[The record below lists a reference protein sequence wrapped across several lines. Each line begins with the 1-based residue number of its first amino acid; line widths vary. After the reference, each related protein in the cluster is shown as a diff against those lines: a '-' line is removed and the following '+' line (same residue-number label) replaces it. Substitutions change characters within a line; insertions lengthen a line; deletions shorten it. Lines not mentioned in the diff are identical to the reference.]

1 MYTEQDL
8 QDAVDAGVLSEE
20 ASTSFK
26 AFVEAKRQISLVDEE
41 AFRLVTGFNDIFVV
55 IASVLLLVS
64 VGWIGGGLFGSVFV
78 ALIAWLLSEIFI
90 KRKQMALPAI
100 LLFFAFSIAAG
111 MAAALFL
118 VFLQS
123 VSTVSVIE
131 VLGQQKTNIGIGVAL
146 LFALIHWLRFRVP
159 VAVAGTV
166 AVLIAFIFSLLKGVL
181 STHATL
187 LMMFVMGLGVFA
199 LAMWWDLRDPLRQS
213 RNSDV
218 AFWLHLLA
226 APLIVHPIFTL
237 FEVSH
242 DQPVGL
248 LQATSV
254 VITYILIAI
263 ISLCIDRRAL
273 MVSALGYVLYV
284 FSSLLQQTGFVDL
297 GFAISAFV
305 VASALLILSIF
316 WHQSRSCVLS
326 ILPATLKVKLTA
338 NNPSI

>member
-166 AVLIAFIFSLLKGVL
+166 AVLIAFIKRKLNAKQQLAITCALEHFTAIIAHYLLTTPQFSQQLDPSVARLWMW
-181 STHATL
+181 HALEETEHKAVAFDVYQEVFADQKTRKL
-187 LMMFVMGLGVFA
+187 LMRIITCTFFTRISQLT
-199 LAMWWDLRDPLRQS
+199 LRL
-213 RNSDV
+213 
-218 AFWLHLLA
+218 LLA
-226 APLIVHPIFTL
+226 DPIGRKQWRQHLDGLAQLRTMIRTLAPAYLQYYQDNFHPDQQDSSEITAEWRHKL
-237 FEVSH
+237 F
-242 DQPVGL
+242 GT
-248 LQATSV
+248 QA
-254 VITYILIAI
+254 A
-263 ISLCIDRRAL
+263 
-273 MVSALGYVLYV
+273 
-284 FSSLLQQTGFVDL
+284 
-297 GFAISAFV
+297 
-305 VASALLILSIF
+305 
-316 WHQSRSCVLS
+316 
-326 ILPATLKVKLTA
+326 
-338 NNPSI
+338 